1 MAYVRGL
8 AYPLEVV
15 NGQLK
20 TVNDLEV
27 VEQNII
33 EILETRP
40 TERVMRTTYG
50 FDPKIFNTLEP
61 NAINARIHRAIV
73 EEVKAVSHLEVVGR
87 VDPSDSGTYQVTLK
101 YSVKGVPAPPLNL
114 NLSMCYG
121 KKIQHPGSSQG

>member
-1 MAYVRGL
+1 MPYVRGL
-8 AYPLEVV
+8 KYPLEVV

-20 TVNDLEV
+20 IAEDLGI

-61 NAINARIHRAIV
+61 NAINARIY
-73 EEVKAVSHLEVVGR
+73 KAVKDEVTAIDKLQVIGN
-87 VDPSDSGTYQVTLK
+87 VSKGDPGTYQVTLH
-101 YSVKGVPAPPLNL
+101 YSVQGVPAPPLSLSL
-114 NLSMCYG
+114 NM
-121 KKIQHPGSSQG
+121 

>member
-1 MAYVRGL
+1 MPYIRGL
-8 AYPLEVV
+8 AYPLEVE

-20 TVNDLEV
+20 IATDLKV

-40 TERVMRTTYG
+40 TERVMRVTYG

-61 NAINARIHRAIV
+61 NAINARIHKAV
-73 EEVKAVSHLEVVGR
+73 VDEVKSISHLEVAGG
-87 VDPSDSGTYQVTLK
+87 VDPLDGGTYQVTLK

-114 NLSMCYG
+114 NLSM
-121 KKIQHPGSSQG
+121 